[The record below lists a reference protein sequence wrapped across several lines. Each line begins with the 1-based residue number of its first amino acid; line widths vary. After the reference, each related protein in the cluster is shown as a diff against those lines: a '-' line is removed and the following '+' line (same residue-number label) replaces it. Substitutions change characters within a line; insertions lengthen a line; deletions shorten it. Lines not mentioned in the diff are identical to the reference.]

1 MTVQVPAAK
10 KNYVEL
16 IDDINKA
23 YKAMQKKTLQLM
35 THPDATQED
44 IQTARQLLIDTAEA
58 LVKAQE
64 GLAKRGYVVEKLEG
78 ITRMFSTNRRKR
90 DG

>member
-1 MTVQVPAAK
+1 MTVQTPTK
-10 KNYVEL
+10 SYVHL
-16 IDDINKA
+16 IGDINRA
-23 YKAMQKKTLQLM
+23 YKSMQKKTLQLM

-64 GLAKRGYVVEKLEG
+64 ALAKRGYVVEKLEG

>member
-1 MTVQVPAAK
+1 MTVQTPTKSYAH
-10 KNYVEL
+10 L

-23 YKAMQKKTLQLM
+23 YKSMQKKALQLM

-58 LVKAQE
+58 LVKAQDAR
-64 GLAKRGYVVEKLEG
+64 AKRGYVVEKLEG
-78 ITRMFSTNRRKR
+78 ITRMFSVGRRKR
-90 DG
+90 NG